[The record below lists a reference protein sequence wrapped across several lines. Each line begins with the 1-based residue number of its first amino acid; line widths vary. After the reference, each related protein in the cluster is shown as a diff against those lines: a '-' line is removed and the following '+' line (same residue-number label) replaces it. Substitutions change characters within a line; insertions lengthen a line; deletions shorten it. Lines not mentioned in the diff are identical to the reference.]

1 MATNTATAPSSHTVL
16 LTLLPLYSQ
25 LQHFRSS
32 DLPPI
37 AARSAGSKRKRQ
49 QQQEATAANLHDTI
63 LQLNYTAAFSLAAAA
78 ANPLNDA
85 VHGTHQGACLHV
97 KGGNVDHS
105 PPHVACNARHEV
117 HVTAAAHLC
126 RG

>member
-16 LTLLPLYSQ
+16 LTLLPH
-25 LQHFRSS
+25 LQSAAAFSIERS
-32 DLPPI
+32 PAK

-97 KGGNVDHS
+97 RRGNVGHS
-105 PPHVACNARHEV
+105 PPHVACNARHDV